1 MSCNSH
7 HLDSQV
13 TVPICMTTIH
23 RLTPHPSSHKNKK
36 KKKKER
42 KSNMVGRVTHRFCIH
57 RCLLCNRIS
66 IRFWNSGLRV
76 TRYPVKTSERGIPR
90 AATKLTLA
98 DSQAYRS
105 EFRGGY
111 LENPC
116 SRAGSVLI
124 GLMKLRFMTDSRCW
138 LLPAIFSVR
147 PPLKLNPPP
156 FSPLPFH
163 SSLEYMLQL
172 RVNSFSP
179 AFPSLLYFFYP
190 LFLSFFFFSSRSSLI
205 APLEL

>member
-1 MSCNSH
+1 MSCNSR

-23 RLTPHPSSHKNKK
+23 RHPPSHKNKK
-36 KKKKER
+36 KKEER
-42 KSNMVGRVTHRFCIH
+42 KKIERTMVGRVVAHRFCIH

-124 GLMKLRFMTDSRCW
+124 GLMKLRFMTDSRC
-138 LLPAIFSVR
+138 
-147 PPLKLNPPP
+147 
-156 FSPLPFH
+156 
-163 SSLEYMLQL
+163 
-172 RVNSFSP
+172 
-179 AFPSLLYFFYP
+179 
-190 LFLSFFFFSSRSSLI
+190 
-205 APLEL
+205 

>member
-1 MSCNSH
+1 MQLSPSRFTGYRSNLH
-7 HLDSQV
+7 DNN
-13 TVPICMTTIH
+13 
-23 RLTPHPSSHKNKK
+23 TPTHPSSPSHKNKK
-36 KKKKER
+36 KRRKKENR
-42 KSNMVGRVTHRFCIH
+42 TNVVGRVTHRFCIH

-156 FSPLPFH
+156 LLP
-163 SSLEYMLQL
+163 
-172 RVNSFSP
+172 
-179 AFPSLLYFFYP
+179 PSLSQLA
-190 LFLSFFFFSSRSSLI
+190 RIHATI
-205 APLEL
+205 AR

>member
-1 MSCNSH
+1 
-7 HLDSQV
+7 
-13 TVPICMTTIH
+13 
-23 RLTPHPSSHKNKK
+23 
-36 KKKKER
+36 
-42 KSNMVGRVTHRFCIH
+42 MVGRVTHRFCIH

-156 FSPLPFH
+156 PSPPFPFTARSNTCYNCALIRSH
-163 SSLEYMLQL
+163 PLSLHFYI
-172 RVNSFSP
+172 
-179 AFPSLLYFFYP
+179 FFI
-190 LFLSFFFFSSRSSLI
+190 LFFFLSFFFLSLFSHCTIGIMKTISRRIVRFNYIVTFCL
-205 APLEL
+205 

>member
-1 MSCNSH
+1 MQLSPSRFTGYRSNLH
-7 HLDSQV
+7 GNNTPTHPHLPS
-13 TVPICMTTIH
+13 PIKI
-23 RLTPHPSSHKNKK
+23 KK
-36 KKKKER
+36 KSRKKER
-42 KSNMVGRVTHRFCIH
+42 NKIERTVIERVAHRFCIH

-76 TRYPVKTSERGIPR
+76 TRYSVKTSERGIPR

-124 GLMKLRFMTDSRCW
+124 GLMKLRFMTDSRC
-138 LLPAIFSVR
+138 
-147 PPLKLNPPP
+147 
-156 FSPLPFH
+156 
-163 SSLEYMLQL
+163 
-172 RVNSFSP
+172 
-179 AFPSLLYFFYP
+179 
-190 LFLSFFFFSSRSSLI
+190 
-205 APLEL
+205 